1 MSKFFNFKNKGKLS
15 YGFRKTSLGIASFLL
30 GISLILSPIR
40 LEAAVNKITGGTE
53 KSIITETNYTNK
65 LPDFKYKTS
74 IVKMISEPSNLSAN
88 DMTNVTIKEVKSEI
102 EGLIKYEIGLN
113 VANDFS
119 KSTGSYTSNPYLG
132 FFISKGFEFEKVVLE
147 YDSTYYGFTYPWLEL
162 DESKKNKQPTVI
174 RRNVVFTKDNI
185 KSKVEEIR
193 NNIDSKAFEKLVI
206 GEENGKYVV
215 TTSSNE
221 YEKYHLRMFPFQPD
235 TKNGIIYREP
245 SMILKDFDYVDLN
258 VNQYARENGSGP
270 GLKDLLKS
278 SDDNFHNLKTKDTVS
293 SLFTMKEAN
302 NNWAS
307 GVRGDVPIKAYVYV
321 KPTRKDGIEF
331 DKSRYVAG
339 FLKSWDNNVV
349 YRRVALSSQDITISD
364 AKTQAIEYINSLKY
378 LTSVQKTRIISNVN
392 VIKDNANIYGTFKD
406 GKSIQDI
413 MYRAQLQDTQMKQL
427 KELYDSYKPI
437 INKAKYKYSDENLKT
452 NFDTALLNA
461 ENVLSG
467 KVDKWEGYSEDPN
480 SIGKVAEILEDAYNK
495 LNGREDKIM
504 ISPTLKDLNTKD
516 GSFIISNIDLLANE
530 IKVYSSSDKIE
541 NKNTYNDVV
550 SLTSANNILTI
561 TKNEKGTW
569 ISNYNWFTLTEL
581 SNGDIKVIPNEKIRT
596 NLEGKYIIAG
606 VRNSNYIENGKQADE
621 GKATNVIKYDT
632 HLSVPEI
639 KHGDNQEKIVI
650 STIDTDVKTVS
661 IVTKNENGAIIELAN
676 FNKENNSFKNS
687 NYTLDYQNGTLT
699 IIPLNDE
706 VKKNLIGKN
715 IYAKVIDTSDNS
727 QISTSKIIYDILDKP
742 VVESGYINENKVTIK
757 LPINNGLGTAKIG
770 DTVIVTLDNDE
781 NTKYTVV
788 LTAENIYKGNV
799 EIGLKNP
806 LTKGKKILAE
816 LMRNET
822 KVKSDE
828 YIVNSVNSDK
838 ITKDLTLAL
847 NEIIKKARAN
857 VDSKTNEEIAVLLK
871 SIETNLNELKI
882 SSPSQDFSKYTNLL
896 ETLKKLNSTIDL
908 TTTTEKNSKKEEIK
922 SEIEKNTLAKD
933 ALEKISKA
941 IIDTIEVDSVINAS
955 IKEIK
960 DNLNSE
966 IFPTIELNKLK
977 EKENE
982 VLTNY
987 SENNEL
993 NYNTLT
999 AKSGDTYTNSSYSV
1013 KEKDKTILL
1022 YKYAISEILAAIDE
1036 IKEYNKT
1043 NDLNNRAKAIEKI
1056 NLVDAGKEYKDKLME
1071 LLKDIDTKIAKKN
1084 EKSDAKKLI
1093 DEMKY
1098 LNESQ
1103 KEALKT
1109 EIDKAVENGI
1119 NSIIEKAKEL
1129 DNKMKELRDLLE
1141 LEKPIKNDS
1150 IYTSAT
1156 TESKTA
1162 YDNAIKSGEDI
1173 TDTIKKDEDNKNK
1186 DEVQKIIDDIKLAHS
1201 NLNSEFNKKVEDYI
1215 KNELPKMTN
1224 LNKAQKEDATNKLK
1238 ASTPTN
1244 FETLKTEISKLNDKM
1259 GDLKTKLNEE
1269 TARNKDNEYKYYNAT
1284 DVLAK
1289 EYDDAMKAGND
1300 VADPNSMINANLADV
1315 EKLISDINY
1324 DKLDGK
1330 PTDFT
1335 KLENEASDDRVNRI
1349 KESPQYY
1356 NDTDEKQQAYDDKV
1370 EKGKE
1375 LVAKKEKVVNKTLKV
1390 TQKEVD
1396 KAYNDILAAMP
1407 NGKPT
1412 SIKEL
1417 NDLVNNY
1424 ENIKSLPKYYNE
1436 VDSKQQAY
1444 DNAIAEGK
1452 KVIDKKINDEKVL
1465 QKDVDAEVS
1474 KIKEA
1479 LNNLNGLE
1487 TNKTGLKQTIDE
1499 AENAKNTGL
1508 YINEKDKEKKEALD
1522 KALEE
1527 AKKVYNDP
1535 KATIEDVVNADN
1547 KLKAEIDAL
1556 TGKETDLSKLQKLID
1571 ESPEIKKSTIYT
1583 AENLENK
1590 KAYDEAIEKGK
1601 KVLEIKP
1608 IPTQEEVDAVVKLI
1622 EEAKSKLNG
1631 SSNKLKE
1638 LIDEAEKEKLDNNY
1652 INSDKDK
1659 KDELDKALEKAK
1671 EILNNENSL
1680 QVSIDKAIEDL
1691 EKALKALNG
1700 DLKKYKDYAEKFIYE
1715 DTSISERFDDDFYA
1729 NINLG
1734 NSITNIV
1741 EKMLID
1747 KSVDVHN
1754 FLGGIQIG
1762 VGKQVSEVLNTRVGG
1777 FIEYKNGGVQN
1788 IALGANVKTDYLTSF
1803 IRYRIAILPEI
1814 KGAINHNVDLFVK
1827 GHYKTYM
1834 TELSTVEAGLT
1845 GYITY
1850 SSKTK
1855 LDNVYIKDRVGAK
1868 VEVTTKLA
1876 YEKDGLIIYIMP
1888 GMNYAYNTQVLVD
1901 KNQNELVIP
1910 RNNELNYR
1918 LVSGVSKKF
1927 DNGINVG
1934 GDIVFDGSLTQLY
1947 DKTKN
1952 GTHRFRVDSFIG
1964 YNW

>member
-1 MSKFFNFKNKGKLS
+1 MSKFFNFKNKEKLS
-15 YGFRKTSLGIASFLL
+15 YGFRKTSLGLASFLL
-30 GISLILSPIR
+30 GISLILSPIH
-40 LEAAVNKITGGTE
+40 LEAAVNKIIGGTE
-53 KSIITETNYTNK
+53 KAIITETSYTNK

-74 IVKMISEPSNLSAN
+74 VVKMVNEPSNLNAS
-88 DMTNVTIKEVKSEI
+88 DMTSVTINEVTSDI

-119 KSTGSYTSNPYLG
+119 KISGSYTSNPYLG
-132 FFISKGFEFEKVVLE
+132 FFISKGLEFEKVILE
-147 YDSTYYGFTYPWLEL
+147 YESRYEGFTNPVL
-162 DESKKNKQPTVI
+162 DFYNKKNKYPTI
-174 RRNVVFTKDNI
+174 IKRNVVFTKDNI
-185 KSKVEEIR
+185 RSKVEEIR
-193 NNIDSKAFEKLVI
+193 NNIDNKAFEKLVI
-206 GEENGKYVV
+206 GEKDGKYVV
-215 TTSSNE
+215 ATSGNE
-221 YEKYHLRMFPFQPD
+221 YENYHLVMRAFRPD
-235 TKNGIIYREP
+235 SITGEIYKEQ
-245 SMILKDFDYVDLN
+245 SMILRDFDFITTN
-258 VNQYARENGSGP
+258 VNDYALNNGSGP
-270 GLKDLLKS
+270 ALKELARS
-278 SDDNFHNLKTKDTVS
+278 SDDNFHNLKSKDTIS
-293 SLFTMKEAN
+293 SLFVMKEAN

-321 KPTRKDGIEF
+321 RPTRKDGLEY

-339 FLKSWDNNVV
+339 FLKSWDNSSQ

-364 AKTQAIEYINSLKY
+364 AKTQAIEYVNGLKY
-378 LTSVQKTRIISNVN
+378 LTPVQKTRIINNINS
-392 VIKDNANIYGTFKD
+392 IKDNANIYGTFKD
-406 GKSIQDI
+406 SKSVQDI
-413 MYRAQLQDTQMKQL
+413 MYRAQLQDAQMKQL
-427 KELYDSYKPI
+427 KDLVNTYKPVKD
-437 INKAKYKYSDENLKT
+437 KAKYKYATETLKM
-452 NFDTALLNA
+452 NFDRELENA
-461 ENVLSG
+461 EKVLNG
-467 KVDKWEGYSEDPN
+467 TVDKWEGYSEDTN
-480 SIGKVAEILEDAYNK
+480 SIGKVAELLDAAYNK
-495 LNGREDKIM
+495 LDGREDKIM
-504 ISPTLKDLNTKD
+504 VAPTLNEINTKD
-516 GSFIISNIDLLANE
+516 GSFVISNVDLLANE
-530 IKVYSSSDKIE
+530 IQLYSSINKIE
-541 NKNTYNDVV
+541 NKNTYNDVIN
-550 SLTSANNILTI
+550 LTSANNILTI

-569 ISNYNWFTLTEL
+569 IPNYTWFTLTEL
-581 SNGDIKVIPNEKIRT
+581 PTGDIKLTPNNERVRNNI
-596 NLEGKYIIAG
+596 EGKYIIAG
-606 VRNSNYIENGKQADE
+606 ARNAKYIVNGNVSDE
-621 GKATNVIKYDT
+621 GKASNVIKYDT
-632 HLSVPEI
+632 SLSVPEI
-639 KHGDNQEKIVI
+639 RHGDSQEKIVI
-650 STIDTDVKTVS
+650 STIDSDVKMVS
-661 IVTKNENGAIIELAN
+661 IVTKDENGSIIELAK
-676 FNKENNSFKNS
+676 FNKENDNFKNS

-699 IIPLNDE
+699 LTPINDE
-706 VKKNLIGKN
+706 IKKNLIGKN

-727 QISTSKIIYDILDKP
+727 QISNNKIMYDILDKP
-742 VVESGYINENKVTIK
+742 IIESAYINENKVTIK
-757 LPINNGLGTAKIG
+757 LPINNGIGTAKIG
-770 DTVIVTLDNDE
+770 DTVIVILDNDE
-781 NTKYTVV
+781 STKYTVV
-788 LTAENIYKGNV
+788 LTAENIYKGNI

-806 LTKGKKILAE
+806 LTKDKKILAE

-828 YIVNSVNSDK
+828 YIVNSVSPD
-838 ITKDLTLAL
+838 ILIKDLTLVL
-847 NEIIKKARAN
+847 EDIKKKARGN
-857 VDSKTNEEIAVLLK
+857 VDSKSNAEISKTLVNIETKLTELK
-871 SIETNLNELKI
+871 S
-882 SSPSQDFSKYTNLL
+882 SSPSQDFIQYTNLL
-896 ETLKKLNSTIDL
+896 ETLKKLNNTIDL
-908 TTTTEKNSKKEEIK
+908 MTTTEKNSKKEEIK
-922 SEIEKNTLAKD
+922 LEIEKNTLAKD
-933 ALEKISKA
+933 ELEKISKA
-941 IIDTIEVDSVINAS
+941 ITDTVEVDNIINLA
-955 IKEIK
+955 INEIK
-960 DNLNSE
+960 NNLNSE
-966 IFPTIELNKLK
+966 TLPTVELEKLK
-977 EKENE
+977 TKENE
-982 VLTNY
+982 ILTNY

-1109 EIDKAVENGI
+1109 EIDNAPENGI
-1119 NSIIEKAKEL
+1119 TPVIEKAKEL

-1162 YDNAIKSGEDI
+1162 YDNAIKLGEDI
-1173 TDTIKKDEDNKNK
+1173 TDAIKKDEDNKNK

-1284 DVLAK
+1284 DALAK
-1289 EYDDAMKAGND
+1289 EYDDAMKSGND
-1300 VADPNSMINANLADV
+1300 VADSNSMINANLTDV

-1335 KLENEASDDRVNRI
+1335 KLENETSDDRVNGI

-1375 LVAKKEKVVNKTLKV
+1375 LVAEKEKVVNKTLKV

-1407 NGKPT
+1407 TGKPT

-1424 ENIKSLPKYYNE
+1424 ENIKSLLKYYNE

-1465 QKDVDAEVS
+1465 QKDVDAEVE

-1479 LNNLNGLE
+1479 LNSLNGLE
-1487 TNKTGLKQTIDE
+1487 TNKTGLKQTIDK

-1508 YINEKDKEKKEALD
+1508 YINEKDKVKKDDLD

-1547 KLKAEIDAL
+1547 KLKAALDAL
-1556 TGKETDLSKLQKLID
+1556 TGEETDLSELEKLVS
-1571 ESPEIKKSTIYT
+1571 EAPTIKDSTLYT
-1583 AENLENK
+1583 AETKENK
-1590 KAYDEAIEKGK
+1590 KAYDDAIEKGK

-1608 IPTQEEVDAVVKLI
+1608 IPTQEEVDKVVKLI
-1622 EEAKSKLNG
+1622 QDAKSNLNG
-1631 SSNKLKE
+1631 TNNMLEE
-1638 LIDEAEKEKLDNNY
+1638 LIRKAENEKNDNNY
-1652 INSDKDK
+1652 INSDKSK
-1659 KDELDKALEKAK
+1659 KDELDRALENAK
-1671 EILNNENSL
+1671 EIFKNKDALKEE
-1680 QVSIDKAIEDL
+1680 IEKAVNDL

-1700 DLKKYKDYAEKFIYE
+1700 DLKKYKDYAEKFIYD

-1754 FLGGIQIG
+1754 FLGGLQIG

-1814 KGAINHNVDLFVK
+1814 KGAINHNIDLFVK

-1855 LDNVYIKDRVGAK
+1855 LDNTYIKDRVGAK

-1876 YEKDGLIIYIMP
+1876 YEKDGLIIYVMP

-1934 GDIVFDGSLTQLY
+1934 GDVVFDGSLTHLY

-1952 GTHRFRVDSFIG
+1952 GTHRFRVDSHIG